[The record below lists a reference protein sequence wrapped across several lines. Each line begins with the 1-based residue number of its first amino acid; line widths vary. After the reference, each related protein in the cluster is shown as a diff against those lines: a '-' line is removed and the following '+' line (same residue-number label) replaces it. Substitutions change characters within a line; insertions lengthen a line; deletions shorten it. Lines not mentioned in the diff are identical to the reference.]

1 MPQLATSIAEE
12 VKLSLLFYGPAKTR
26 KTWLAGTAAE
36 AGFNVLYLDN
46 EHGFKIFKQ
55 LDAAAQRRIYRIDIA
70 DTLKRAVSAEF
81 MTYLCKY
88 DKFFWD
94 ESRKRKV
101 MKADSDSVIQLDHS
115 RLDLNTVLILDSYTE
130 LVWSLTKRYAIEQNI
145 DLSDADKTDWDGYRF
160 TGMLATWVLEQLVK
174 LPCHVIVIGH
184 ATNYEKRSKDGKTV
198 EWTRTQPKST
208 SGPHAMTIANKFDD
222 VLFFKMKGTQV
233 YVDTR
238 PDKDRDSGGRVIPPG
253 EYKWDDLRF
262 DKLCDLAGVRRPD
275 PTQLRPVIEL
285 IAAESATQSQPA
297 DSVIA
302 PARKTP
308 SAILKT
314 ST

>member
-1 MPQLATSIAEE
+1 MPKLTDSMTDE

-55 LDAAAQRRIYRIDIA
+55 LSAEAQRRIYRIDIA
-70 DTLKRAVSAEF
+70 DTLKRAISAEF

-94 ESRKRKV
+94 EARKRKV
-101 MKADSDSVIQLDHS
+101 MKADSETVIQLDHL
-115 RLDLNTVLILDSYTE
+115 RLNLNTVLILDSYTE

-145 DLSDADKTDWDGYRF
+145 DLSDAEKTDWDGYRF
-160 TGMLATWVLEQLVK
+160 TGMLATWILEQLIK
-174 LPCHVIVIGH
+174 LPCHVVVIGH
-184 ATNYEKRSKDGKTV
+184 ATNYEKRSKDGKTI
-198 EWTRTQPKST
+198 EWVRTQPKST

-233 YVDTR
+233 YVDAR

-253 EYKWDDLRF
+253 EYKWEDLHF
-262 DKLCDLAGVRRPD
+262 GKLCELAGVKLPSAD
-275 PTQLRPVIEL
+275 LPSVESLVLAETQVQPAANSKSVI
-285 IAAESATQSQPA
+285 TQSQP
-297 DSVIA
+297 
-302 PARKTP
+302 RKP
-308 SAILKT
+308 SLLKT
-314 ST
+314 HT